1 MMRLNKL
8 APLKR
13 HNKLNRMVG
22 GCSSME
28 VVGNICMLPE
38 EG

>member
-13 HNKLNRMVG
+13 HNKLNGRVG
-22 GCSSME
+22 GCRAME
-28 VVGNICMLPE
+28 VVDNICMLPE